1 MSALKSASW
10 LFCLCCY
17 LLALTEGT
25 VGQEQGPGVK
35 VVVKEDSDAVL
46 PCLISTKENII
57 RELFD
62 WKKDG
67 QKKKEVFLYD
77 AGIHYNNGRQ
87 GQDEQFRGRV
97 SHFQD
102 QLEYGNASIKIQN
115 VKVTDSGIYSCD
127 FPRLQP
133 SQTFYTELVVER
145 LLKDRSGETT
155 GASKPFT
162 TILDATKGRFLLQCE
177 VGGASPEPTVEW
189 KDSAGNILPAEEPQ
203 VSESGG
209 RYDVTIKTSV
219 TKTGRYRCEVT
230 QEEISH
236 QTFAETVVF
245 ISEKLCEDQT
255 TRVAVGW
262 LFGGFILGAAVFAAV
277 LVGLK
282 ATKRITLSCNR
293 GPGVKVV
300 VKEGSDALLPCL
312 ISTKENIIRGIF
324 DWKKD
329 GQKKKEVFLY
339 DAGIHYNNG
348 RQGQDEQFRG
358 RVSHFQDQLMSGNAS
373 IKIQNVKVTDS
384 GNYSCDFPR
393 LQPSQI
399 FYIELVVGASK
410 PCITRLNET
419 NDWALLQCE
428 VRGASPEPK
437 VEWKDSAGNILRAE
451 EPQVSERGGLYDVT
465 INITVTETGR
475 YRCEVTQEEI
485 SHQTSA
491 ETFVYISEKLGKD
504 PSIKVHI
511 GWLAVAFVIG
521 VAVHAAAPFGLRA
534 TKRIRVCFNQGAARE
549 PTTTSADITNDIPLL
564 QDGVKGENENGLSK
578 APPEILNV

>member
-399 FYIELVVGASK
+399 FYIELVVA
-410 PCITRLNET
+410 
-419 NDWALLQCE
+419 
-428 VRGASPEPK
+428 
-437 VEWKDSAGNILRAE
+437 
-451 EPQVSERGGLYDVT
+451 QVF
-465 INITVTETGR
+465 NTV
-475 YRCEVTQEEI
+475 
-485 SHQTSA
+485 
-491 ETFVYISEKLGKD
+491 
-504 PSIKVHI
+504 
-511 GWLAVAFVIG
+511 
-521 VAVHAAAPFGLRA
+521 AAAPARSNHS
-534 TKRIRVCFNQGAARE
+534 CFLCSRTLVHQSPASQDSMKQMTGRCCSVKFE
-549 PTTTSADITNDIPLL
+549 ELL
-564 QDGVKGENENGLSK
+564 QNLKWSGRTALETSFVLRSLRSQREEVFTTLPSTS
-578 APPEILNV
+578 L